1 MKKINILSSFV
12 IFLFIILL
20 SFGCK
25 SKLENI
31 PMGYKYLGYFYQN
44 YDLTLFKEKYNKVPF
59 EL

>member
-25 SKLENI
+25 SKIESI